1 MLRDYQEDISKK
13 ADKILKEKGYVYL
26 NLQVRVGKTLIAL
39 ETCRLFGAKKIL
51 FITKIKAFNSIQN
64 DHDNF
69 GYEFDLTIINKESIH
84 KIEDNDFDVIICDEA
99 HGLFGTYPKP
109 NKFTKIYK
117 KRFNS
122 IPSILLSGTMCPEGY
137 SQTFHQFWINKF
149 APFNK
154 HVNFYKWANEYV
166 KVKVKHLGYGTIN
179 DYSDA
184 DFDKI
189 MSVIKP
195 YIITFTQEQAKFTTS
210 VNETILE
217 VEMKPITYAII
228 KKLHK
233 DLVVTSSTSGKT
245 ILADTSVKL
254 QQKTHQLFSGTIKY
268 EDGTSQV
275 IDDTKALFIADR
287 FKDNKIAILYNF
299 VAELEMLKSVLGDK
313 LTTSL
318 EEFNNSDKWYVGQ
331 IVSSREGIS
340 LSAADYLVFINLQ
353 FSAVSFWQSRDRLS
367 SLGRD
372 NNQVFWIFAKNGI
385 ENSIYKTVLDKRDYT
400 LNLFKKDFRIKK

>member
-1 MLRDYQEDISKK
+1 MLRDYQIDIAKK
-13 ADKILKEKGYVYL
+13 ADRILRDKGMVYL
-26 NLQVRVGKTLIAL
+26 SVAVRCGKTLMAL

-51 FITKIKAFNSIQN
+51 FITKIKAFSSIKN

-69 GYEFDLTIINKESIH
+69 GYKFDLTIINKESIH

-149 APFNK
+149 APFSK
-154 HVNFYKWANEYV
+154 YVNFYRWANEYV
-166 KVKVKHLGYGTIN
+166 KIKVRHLGYGTIN

-189 MSVIKP
+189 MSVINP

-275 IDDTKALFIADR
+275 IDDTKALFIANR

-340 LSAADYLVFINLQ
+340 LAAADYLVFINLQ

-367 SLGRD
+367 YLGRD

-385 ENSIYKTVLDKRDYT
+385 ENNIYKTVLNKRDYT
-400 LNLFKKDFRIKK
+400 LNLFKKDFNIKK

>member
-51 FITKIKAFNSIQN
+51 FITKIKAFSSIQN

-400 LNLFKKDFRIKK
+400 LNLFKKDFGIKK

>member
-51 FITKIKAFNSIQN
+51 FITKIKAFSSIQN

-149 APFNK
+149 APFSK
-154 HVNFYKWANEYV
+154 YVNFYKWANEYV

-400 LNLFKKDFRIKK
+400 LNLFKKDFNIKK

>member
-51 FITKIKAFNSIQN
+51 FITKIKAFSSIQN

-149 APFNK
+149 APFSK
-154 HVNFYKWANEYV
+154 YVNFYKWANEYV

-299 VAELEMLKSVLGDK
+299 VAELDMLKSVLGDK

-400 LNLFKKDFRIKK
+400 LNLFKKDFGIKK

>member
-1 MLRDYQEDISKK
+1 M
-13 ADKILKEKGYVYL
+13 
-26 NLQVRVGKTLIAL
+26 AL

-51 FITKIKAFNSIQN
+51 FITKIKAFSSIQN

-69 GYEFDLTIINKESIH
+69 GYEFDFTIINKESIH

-149 APFNK
+149 APFSK
-154 HVNFYKWANEYV
+154 YVNFYKWANEYV
-166 KVKVKHLGYGTIN
+166 KVKVRHLGYGTIN

-189 MSVIKP
+189 MSVINP

-313 LTTSL
+313 LTTNL

-340 LSAADYLVFINLQ
+340 LAAADYLVFINLQ

-367 SLGRD
+367 FLGRD

-400 LNLFKKDFRIKK
+400 LNLFKKDFNIKK

>member
-1 MLRDYQEDISKK
+1 
-13 ADKILKEKGYVYL
+13 
-26 NLQVRVGKTLIAL
+26 
-39 ETCRLFGAKKIL
+39 
-51 FITKIKAFNSIQN
+51 
-64 DHDNF
+64 
-69 GYEFDLTIINKESIH
+69 
-84 KIEDNDFDVIICDEA
+84 
-99 HGLFGTYPKP
+99 
-109 NKFTKIYK
+109 
-117 KRFNS
+117 
-122 IPSILLSGTMCPEGY
+122 
-137 SQTFHQFWINKF
+137 
-149 APFNK
+149 
-154 HVNFYKWANEYV
+154 
-166 KVKVKHLGYGTIN
+166 
-179 DYSDA
+179 
-184 DFDKI
+184 
-189 MSVIKP
+189 VIKP

-217 VEMKPITYAII
+217 VDMKPITYAII

-245 ILADTSVKL
+245 ILADTAVKL

-299 VAELEMLKSVLGDK
+299 VAELDMLKSVLGDK

-400 LNLFKKDFRIKK
+400 LNLFKKDFDIKK